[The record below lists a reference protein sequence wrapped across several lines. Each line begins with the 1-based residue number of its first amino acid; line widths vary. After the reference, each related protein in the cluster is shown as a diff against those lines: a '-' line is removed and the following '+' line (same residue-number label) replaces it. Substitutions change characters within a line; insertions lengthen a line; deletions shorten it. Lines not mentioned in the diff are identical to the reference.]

1 MLRAIRG
8 LLSLP
13 VSLILV
19 AAIAAPAAAADTAYV
34 RVVHASPDAPNVDVW
49 VDSTKVLSDV
59 AYTAVSDYLPLAAGT
74 YRVQVVETGT
84 TSPAFI
90 DANLTFEAGMG
101 YTIAATGKV
110 ADSTFGPVVLSNDDL
125 APIAGK
131 AKLRV
136 FHASTAA
143 PASVDVALAPG
154 GDVLVPG
161 LAFNTATDYLE
172 LDPATYDLEIRAAGD
187 TAAALTISPAVEADT
202 NYTAIAMDGGDAGV
216 QVIIAVDAA
225 GVPDTAVAPS
235 GLPIGLAGVALVAL
249 ALILV
254 ATRGLRRA
262 ATVADVREA

>member
-1 MLRAIRG
+1 MLRSLRG
-8 LLSLP
+8 LVGLLASLA
-13 VSLILV
+13 LV
-19 AAIAAPAAAADTAYV
+19 AAFAAPAAAADSAYV

-49 VDSTKVLSDV
+49 VGGNKVLTDV
-59 AYTAVSDYLPLAAGT
+59 AYTAISDYLPLAAGT
-74 YRVQVVETGT
+74 YNVQVVETGT

-90 DANLTFEAGMG
+90 DADLTFEAGKG

-125 APIAGK
+125 TPTAGK

-136 FHASTAA
+136 FHASPAA

-154 GDVLVPG
+154 GAVLVPG

-187 TAAALTISPAVEADT
+187 TAAALTISPTVAAAT
-202 NYTAIAMDGGDAGV
+202 NYTAIAMDGGTAGV

-225 GVPDTAVAPS
+225 GLPDTALPQGS
-235 GLPIGLAGVALVAL
+235 PIGLIGAGLLALAVALVA
-249 ALILV
+249 I
-254 ATRGLRRA
+254 RGLRRE
-262 ATVADVREA
+262 TISTEA

>member
-1 MLRAIRG
+1 MQRSIRG
-8 LLSLP
+8 L
-13 VSLILV
+13 VSLLASLALV
-19 AAIAAPAAAADTAYV
+19 AAFAAPAAAADSAYV

-49 VDSTKVLSDV
+49 VDGGKVLSDV
-59 AYTAVSDYLPLAAGT
+59 AYTAVSDYLALAAGT
-74 YRVQVVETGT
+74 YNVQVVETGT

-90 DANLTFEAGMG
+90 DANLTFEAGKG

-110 ADSTFGPVVLSNDDL
+110 SDSTFGPVVLSNDDL
-125 APIAGK
+125 TPVAGK

-154 GDVLVPG
+154 GAVLVPG

-187 TAAALTISPAVEADT
+187 SAAALTISPTVAAAT

-225 GVPDTAVAPS
+225 GIPDTALPQGGAPL
-235 GLPIGLAGVALVAL
+235 GLIGAALLAL
-249 ALILV
+249 AIAMV
-254 ATRGLRRA
+254 VIRGVRRQA
-262 ATVADVREA
+262 VQTEA